1 MLTLYGSLYRSY
13 ISHREKNIFQTF
25 SVCFTILYQIITLSL
40 AHFGGKSNRIFS
52 QSRGT
57 REAPDFEPTSGHI
70 LERCSYSSDCLRR
83 REKKWKLV
91 NKEINVPTV
100 K

>member
-40 AHFGGKSNRIFS
+40 AHFGGKSN
-52 QSRGT
+52 GG
-57 REAPDFEPTSGHI
+57 EAPDFEPTSGHI